1 MSEAVLHET
10 ARRLV
15 ECLGRYQ
22 IKVVLAESCT
32 CGRVAAALGLVS
44 GVSRFLCGGWVVYR
58 PSAKIEWL
66 GLDPQWLAEVSPE
79 SLACSQA
86 LAQAALRRT
95 PEADLALA
103 ITGDLDPTA
112 PVSKQGRV
120 FLALAQRPMSIRQPR
135 SVASSSMAETPATD
149 FLVEGRERQLQ
160 TADRSQRQGEAAQR
174 LLEFALDWLKS
185 HPSAIIHPGE
195 TY

>member
-1 MSEAVLHET
+1 MP
-10 ARRLV
+10 R
-15 ECLGRYQ
+15 
-22 IKVVLAESCT
+22 
-32 CGRVAAALGLVS
+32 AALHAALELFHHWGQLLWF
-44 GVSRFLCGGWVVYR
+44 GDALREWVV
-58 PSAKIEWL
+58 
-66 GLDPQWLAEVSPE
+66 LDPQWLAEVSPE

-95 PEADLALA
+95 PEADLALD

-149 FLVEGRERQLQ
+149 FLVEGRELQLQ